1 MFEILINN
9 YIFREILYRPLLNL
23 LIYIYDAMPLYKDMG
38 IALIVFV
45 VVMRI
50 ILYPLR
56 RQNRLSQP
64 QRKKLTA
71 EIAQAEEEFRFEAAK
86 LRETKK
92 QISRKYR
99 KTINLA
105 AADLG
110 IELIYFF
117 LLWFIFTE
125 GLRHLDHSQL
135 YSFVDAPRQPMN
147 LTFLNLFDLL
157 KVSRLLN
164 LISAVG
170 LFVALFLHNL
180 LKKSKV
186 TREDYL
192 VLAGAPLAA
201 YFISSQ
207 LPAGQEFFFTI
218 TETLEIGLIV
228 SGGLKTRSSKRSKY
242 SV

>member
-38 IALIVFV
+38 IALIIFV
-45 VVMRI
+45 VAMRI
-50 ILYPLR
+50 VLYPLR
-56 RQNRLSQP
+56 RQNRISQP
-64 QRKKLTA
+64 ERKNLTD

-86 LRETKK
+86 LTEAKR

-99 KTINLA
+99 KTINFA

-125 GLRHLDHSQL
+125 GLRHLDRSQL
-135 YSFVDAPRQPMN
+135 YSFVRTPQQPMN
-147 LTFLNLFDLL
+147 LTFFNLFDLL
-157 KVSRLLN
+157 KVSPILN
-164 LISAVG
+164 LISAIG

-218 TETLEIGLIV
+218 TETIEIGLIV
-228 SGGLKTRSSKRSKY
+228 TEGLKKRSSKKSSY
-242 SV
+242 AV